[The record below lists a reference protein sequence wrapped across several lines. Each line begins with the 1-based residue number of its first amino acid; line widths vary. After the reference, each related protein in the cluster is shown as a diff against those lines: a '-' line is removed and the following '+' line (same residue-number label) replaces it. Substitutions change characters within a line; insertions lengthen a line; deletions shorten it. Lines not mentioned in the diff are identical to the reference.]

1 MDICNAVSECGIM
14 PAKEFPEIV
23 IMKTKARPE
32 STAKLLLQQEQ
43 AQALAESCLRTSD
56 LRITHART
64 RVLAT
69 LLLASR
75 ALSHQELQEAL
86 TDMDRVTLYRAL
98 DSLTEAGLS
107 HKIAGEDRAYR
118 YNASIARDESPRR
131 SAFASP
137 GQHQHSHFKCT
148 RCAKVFCLDV
158 GNDAKLLEGSMLA
171 PGLDASVW
179 RKQVQGMLQQALGKG
194 FQSHEIEL
202 TIKGFCAECA
212 SASV

>member
-1 MDICNAVSECGIM
+1 MS
-14 PAKEFPEIV
+14 
-23 IMKTKARPE
+23 MKAKARTV
-32 STAKLLLQQEQ
+32 STAKTLLQHEQ
-43 AQALAESCLRTSD
+43 AQALAESSLRESE

-64 RVLAT
+64 NVLAT

-75 ALSHQELQEAL
+75 ALSHQEIQEAL
-86 TDMDRVTLYRAL
+86 DGMDRVTLYRAL

-107 HKIAGEDRAYR
+107 HKIAGDDRAYR
-118 YNASIARDESPRR
+118 YSASVEPKQASRR
-131 SAFASP
+131 TVSAMH

-158 GNDAKLLEGSMLA
+158 GNDAKLLEGSILA
-171 PGLDASVW
+171 PSLDGSVW
-179 RKQVQGMLQQALGKG
+179 RKQVQGMLQQTLGKG

-212 SASV
+212 SQRV

>member
-1 MDICNAVSECGIM
+1 M
-14 PAKEFPEIV
+14 PAKDCSEFS
-23 IMKTKARPE
+23 IMKTKARPG
-32 STAKLLLQQEQ
+32 SAVKILLQQEQ
-43 AQALAESCLRTSD
+43 AQALAESCLRASA

-75 ALSHQELQEAL
+75 ALSHQEIQEAL
-86 TDMDRVTLYRAL
+86 ADMDRVTLYRAL

-107 HKIAGEDRAYR
+107 HKIAGDDRVYR
-118 YNASIARDESPRR
+118 YNTSIGHGEPAQGAS
-131 SAFASP
+131 FASP

-179 RKQVQGMLQQALGKG
+179 RKQVQGMLQQTLGKG

-212 SASV
+212 STSPV